1 MELRYY
7 QQNAVDATY
16 NYLNNRSGNPCIV
29 IPTGGGKTAVIATFC
44 HDVAQKWGGR
54 VLVVSHVKELIGQ
67 TVDTLSRIAPE
78 LSVGVYAAGLNSRD
92 TNNSVIVSQIHSV
105 YKRAVQLGRFDLIIV
120 DEAHLIPP
128 DGDGMYQT
136 FLRSAKEINS
146 RLRLIGL
153 TATPY
158 RLKSGAICGPDNLLN
173 DISYEVS
180 VKELIEG
187 GYLSHITSKG
197 GSRKV
202 DTSNLKIVRGDFD
215 LSRIDELMD
224 NDYLLSA
231 VIDDIQSKAADRQSI
246 LVFCPSKQLAE
257 TFVNKFKK
265 ATGEEAGVI
274 TDNTSDDDRAEMI
287 NRFKRTSQTVDIF
300 GTPVA
305 PLRLLAN
312 VNVLTTGF
320 DAPNVDCVV
329 MLRPTASPGLYYQ
342 QVGRGFRICPGKK
355 DCLVLDYV
363 GNIMRHGPVDVII
376 PPDAGSENHKGK
388 PAVKECPE
396 CNAIIHAGF
405 RECPECGFE
414 FPVRE
419 LNTKIYTSAADD
431 AILSGEPEDTTYTVF
446 ETNYEIHEK
455 EKDDGTISRTIE
467 IQYRIAIHRVIKEW
481 ICPEH
486 IGFAREK
493 FIKWWD
499 KHVCPELQSATITP
513 PQTCE
518 DFMNYVH
525 WGCIAEAKEIVVT
538 KTPGVKHPRVTAGPL
553 KQIPSYQS
561 IQEKIREAQES
572 PSCDYDNNGYDSYN
586 SYDSYNN
593 YNNDGYNYGY

>member
-1 MELRYY
+1 MDLRYY
-7 QQNAVDATY
+7 QKNAVDATY
-16 NYLNNRSGNPCIV
+16 NYLNNRTGNPCIV

-44 HDVAQKWGGR
+44 HDVAQRWGGR

-67 TVDTLSRIAPE
+67 TVDTLSRIAPD

-105 YKRAVQLGRFDLIIV
+105 YKRADLLGRFDLILV

-136 FLRSAKEINS
+136 FLRASMDINS

-202 DTSNLKIVRGDFD
+202 DTSNLHIVRGEFD
-215 LSRIDELMD
+215 QKEVESLMD
-224 NDYLLSA
+224 NDYLMSA
-231 VIDDIQSKAADRQSI
+231 VIDDIQKRASDRQSI

-257 TFVNKFKK
+257 TFVKKFQK

-274 TDNTSDDDRAEMI
+274 TDDTSDDDRAEFI

-300 GTPVA
+300 GTPAA

-342 QVGRGFRICPGKK
+342 QVGRGFRTCPGKK

-388 PAVKECPE
+388 PPVKECPE
-396 CNAIIHAGF
+396 CNAIVHAGF
-405 RECPECGFE
+405 KECPECGYE

-419 LNTKIYTSAADD
+419 LNTKIYTSAASD
-431 AILSGEPEDTTYTVF
+431 AILSGEPEVTNYQVF
-446 ETNYEIHEK
+446 ETKYEIHEK

-467 IQYRIAIHRVIKEW
+467 IQYRIAIHRVIKDW

-493 FIKWWD
+493 FVVWWD
-499 KHVCPELQSATITP
+499 KHVCPEIQSANITP
-513 PQTCE
+513 PETCE
-518 DFMNYVH
+518 DFMLYAQ

-538 KTPGVKHPRVTAGPL
+538 KTPGVKHARVTAFML
-553 KQIPSYQS
+553 KQIPTYES
-561 IQEKIREAQES
+561 IQKKIQEAQEAPENDS
-572 PSCDYDNNGYDSYN
+572 TDKGYYDGYGYN
-586 SYDSYNN
+586 SYNN
-593 YNNDGYNYGY
+593 YNDGYNYGY